1 MARRN
6 RFSKPAI
13 VVLSAA
19 VVVALGVG
27 VYKLLG
33 SGGSSPVEYVSNP
46 ATTQPKSSETSSASG
61 SSNPSSDPSETML
74 ASVKVDSSAGSSGN
88 LQQTAPSTQPVRIQ
102 VPTPTRE
109 NTPAPANTPST
120 PSIPGSAKTPSAS
133 GVSAKTL
140 VEQADA
146 KRKSEDL
153 IEARKLLVEALD
165 TQTLSPAEKDDVL
178 RRLSEINDIVVFSPR
193 RFVSDPYQE
202 QYKVQPGDL
211 MQKIAAKY
219 DITWK
224 FLGRLNGIEDPKR
237 LQVGK
242 TLKVVRGPFHALV
255 DKSEFTLDIYMGK
268 PGTPGAIFLKRFR
281 VGLGEFD
288 STPTGE
294 WLVDTKLENPRYYNP
309 RNEGPRVIEPDDPK
323 NPLGERWIALK
334 GLSGQALGKNSYG
347 IHGTIEP
354 DSIGQKKSMGC
365 IRMLNEDVELVYDM
379 LISGKSTVTVIE

>member
-1 MARRN
+1 
-6 RFSKPAI
+6 
-13 VVLSAA
+13 VV
-19 VVVALGVG
+19 
-27 VYKLLG
+27 
-33 SGGSSPVEYVSNP
+33 P
-46 ATTQPKSSETSSASG
+46 
-61 SSNPSSDPSETML
+61 
-74 ASVKVDSSAGSSGN
+74 
-88 LQQTAPSTQPVRIQ
+88 
-102 VPTPTRE
+102 
-109 NTPAPANTPST
+109 
-120 PSIPGSAKTPSAS
+120 
-133 GVSAKTL
+133 AKTL

-146 KRKSEDL
+146 KRKTDDL
-153 IEARKLLVEALD
+153 IEARKLLVQALD
-165 TQTLSPAEKDDVL
+165 TQTLSPAETDDVL

-219 DITWK
+219 NITWK
-224 FLGRLNGIEDPKR
+224 FLGRLNGIEDPRR

-242 TLKVVRGPFHALV
+242 TLKVVHGPFHAMV
-255 DKSEFTLDIYMGK
+255 DKSEFTLDIYIGK

-309 RNEGPRVIEPDDPK
+309 RNEGPRIIEPDDPQ

-334 GLSGQALGKNSYG
+334 GVSGQALGKTSYG

-379 LISGKSTVTVIE
+379 LITGKSTVTVVE

>member
-6 RFSKPAI
+6 RFSSPTI
-13 VVLSAA
+13 VVLTAS
-19 VVVALGVG
+19 VVVASGVG
-27 VYKLLG
+27 VYKFL
-33 SGGSSPVEYVSNP
+33 SSGSSSPLEYASDQS
-46 ATTQPKSSETSSASG
+46 TTQPTRQSVSGSDSSESV
-61 SSNPSSDPSETML
+61 SDRSKTML
-74 ASVKVDSSAGSSGN
+74 ASVKVDSSAASSAS
-88 LQQTAPSTQPVRIQ
+88 LSPPAASTQPVRID
-102 VPTPTRE
+102 VPTPTGDR
-109 NTPAPANTPST
+109 TPRPDTDSQPPSVSGSVK
-120 PSIPGSAKTPSAS
+120 PSQAVP
-133 GVSAKTL
+133 AKTL
-140 VEQADA
+140 IEQADA
-146 KRKSEDL
+146 KRKTDDL
-153 IEARKLLVEALD
+153 IEARKLLVQALD
-165 TQTLSPAEKDDVL
+165 TQTLSPSETDEVL

-219 DITWK
+219 NITWK
-224 FLGRLNGIEDPKR
+224 FLGRLNGIEDPRR

-242 TLKVVRGPFHALV
+242 TLKVVHGPFHALV
-255 DKSEFTLDIYMGK
+255 DKSEFTLDLFMGK

-309 RNEGPRVIEPDDPK
+309 RDEGPRIIEPDDPK

-334 GLSGQALGKNSYG
+334 GLSGQALGKSSYG

-354 DSIGQKKSMGC
+354 DSIGQRKSMGC

-379 LISGKSTVTVIE
+379 LITGKSTVTVVE

>member
-6 RFSKPAI
+6 RFTGLA
-13 VVLSAA
+13 VVLLSAVL
-19 VVVALGVG
+19 VVISGVG
-27 VYKLLG
+27 VYKIL
-33 SGGSSPVEYVSNP
+33 SSGSSSPIEYASGP
-46 ATTQPKSSETSSASG
+46 TTTQPVGQSLSTSDSSESG
-61 SSNPSSDPSETML
+61 SDLSGTML
-74 ASVKVDSSAGSSGN
+74 ASVKFDSSQSSS
-88 LQQTAPSTQPVRIQ
+88 ASMSPATQPVRINVP
-102 VPTPTRE
+102 VPTGN
-109 NTPAPANTPST
+109 NTPVPQTEPR
-120 PSIPGSAKTPSAS
+120 TPSAS
-133 GVSAKTL
+133 GSIPSPSASAIPAKTL

-146 KRKSEDL
+146 KRKADDL
-153 IEARKLLVEALD
+153 IEARKLLVQALD
-165 TQTLSPAEKDDVL
+165 TQTLSPAETDDVL

-219 DITWK
+219 NITWK
-224 FLGRLNGIEDPKR
+224 FLGRLNGIEDPRR

-242 TLKVVRGPFHALV
+242 TLKVVHGPFHAIV
-255 DKSEFTLDIYMGK
+255 DKSEFTLDIYIGK
-268 PGTPGAIFLKRFR
+268 PGTHGAIFLKRFR

-309 RNEGPRVIEPDDPK
+309 RNEGPRIIEPDDPQ

-334 GLSGQALGKNSYG
+334 GVSGQALGKTSYG

-379 LISGKSTVTVIE
+379 LITGKSTVTVVE